1 MTDVTPP
8 MPPTTGSIPPD
19 DEDRSLLSAYLDDEL
34 TLDEGARVEN
44 RLAASPEWRA
54 ELDDVRIAR
63 DALRSLEV
71 GAEPD
76 GFWDRVEAAVA
87 AAPDTAG
94 AGDRS
99 ETEPAI
105 ATGVTRLDDHR
116 GRRRSR
122 RRLVAWASGGVA
134 AALVFGAMF
143 VIPGRRQVRPN
154 VAAVVTHHGA
164 TSANQGD
171 PISGLVP
178 IAPMRS
184 SR

>member
-1 MTDVTPP
+1 MTDATPP
-8 MPPTTGSIPPD
+8 MPPATGSIPPD
-19 DEDRSLLSAYLDDEL
+19 DEDRSLLSAYLDDEV
-34 TLDEGARVEN
+34 TVDERALVDE
-44 RLAASPEWRA
+44 RLAASVEWRA
-54 ELDDVRIAR
+54 ELDDVRVAR
-63 DALRSLEV
+63 DALRSLDARV
-71 GAEPD
+71 EPE
-76 GFWDRVEAAVA
+76 GFWERVDAAVA
-87 AAPDTAG
+87 AAPDA
-94 AGDRS
+94 AWPGDQ
-99 ETEPAI
+99 PVI
-105 ATGVTRLDDHR
+105 ATGVTTLDDHR
-116 GRRRSR
+116 DRHRSR

-134 AALVFGAMF
+134 VALLFGAMF

>member
-8 MPPTTGSIPPD
+8 MPPATGSIPPD

-34 TLDEGARVEN
+34 TLDERALVED
-44 RLAASPEWRA
+44 RLAASAAWRT
-54 ELDDVRIAR
+54 ELDDVRVAR
-63 DALRSLEV
+63 DALRSLDV
-71 GAEPD
+71 RFEPE
-76 GFWDRVEAAVA
+76 GFWERVDAAVA
-87 AAPDTAG
+87 AAPDTAWP
-94 AGDRS
+94 GDQP
-99 ETEPAI
+99 EVEPAI
-105 ATGVTRLDDHR
+105 AAGVTTLDDHR
-116 GRRRSR
+116 DRHRSR